1 MRRLCAALA
10 MFLAAAMFCA
20 TTAPAQDS
28 QSLGDAARQARQ
40 QKQQRDA
47 ESGKD
52 SPAKNA
58 AAKPSSAPQPA
69 SAPASAPSIR
79 KDAPAGDA
87 NLQSK
92 PAKKVITNDEIP
104 EHVGPTVERPNTY
117 QNPINYNPQPAY
129 PDQSSAAEYWK
140 NQITALKNNMLAM
153 QANIKNV
160 EDSIRYAANCVA
172 NCVQWNERQQQ
183 KQAQVESMK
192 AALDQQQKYLE
203 QLQEMARKQG
213 FGSAVYDP

>member
-10 MFLAAAMFCA
+10 MFFAAAMFCA

-58 AAKPSSAPQPA
+58 AAKPSSTTQPA
-69 SAPASAPSIR
+69 PAPSAS
-79 KDAPAGDA
+79 KDTPAVDA
-87 NLQSK
+87 NPQSK

-129 PDQSSAAEYWK
+129 PDPSSAAEYWK